1 MVLPCPEL
9 YPQLMPKPASILTA
23 LVLLAAGTIFFM
35 PAPAGVDA
43 NIMHAG
49 ALLVLV
55 IGLWAVGSLPE
66 HLTSLIFFLLAMVLA
81 IAPAGVVFSGF
92 ASGTVWLVLGGLVIA
107 EAVNR
112 TGLGARFA
120 RYLLGRRALTYP
132 ALIVAVVVVSAALC
146 FVMPAT
152 VARILLLLP
161 IVSALALRLGLR
173 HGSAGHSGVCLAMM
187 LTNYQ
192 VGTSIL
198 PANAPNMVLSGS
210 AETLYNVTLIYAEFL
225 LVQFPVMALAKSLVT
240 VALVCWLFPAHTAP
254 AGGDAEVVPMTADE
268 KRLTAI
274 LIGALLLWATDFIH
288 HVNPG
293 WVALG
298 AGIACLMPRVGVIA
312 SGGRGESLKLE
323 FVIYL
328 AAVIGLGAVVVETGL
343 NQVGAQMVERA
354 LDLKP
359 GQDALN
365 FMQLSLLATG
375 MGLVVTN
382 VAQPALLAPLAEGFA
397 QSMDWPLKSVLMTM
411 AVGFSTMIL
420 PYQVPPVLVG
430 LHAAGIPLRTLLRLS
445 LPLAAVS
452 LLVLL
457 PLDYLWW
464 RVIGYFG

>member
-1 MVLPCPEL
+1 ME
-9 YPQLMPKPASILTA
+9 KPASILSA
-23 LVLLAAGTIFFM
+23 LVLLAAAAIFFM
-35 PAPAGVDA
+35 PAPAGTNA

-66 HLTSLIFFLLAMVLA
+66 YLTGLIFFLLAMVLA
-81 IAPAGVVFSGF
+81 IAPASVVFSGF

-107 EAVNR
+107 EAVSR

-120 RYLLGRRALTYP
+120 RFMLGRLALSYP
-132 ALIVAVVVVSAALC
+132 ALIVAVVIVSGALC

-161 IVSALALRLGLR
+161 IISALAERLGLAR
-173 HGSAGHSGVCLAMM
+173 GGTGHNGVCLAMM
-187 LTNYQ
+187 MTNYH
-192 VGTSIL
+192 VGTTIL
-198 PANAPNMVLSGS
+198 PANAPNMVLAGS
-210 AETLYNVTLIYAEFL
+210 VETLYNTTLIYAEFL
-225 LVQFPVMALAKSLVT
+225 MVQFPVMAIAKSLLTFV
-240 VALVCWLFPAHTAP
+240 LVLWLFPAHTTMA
-254 AGGDAEVVPMTADE
+254 AERHADPQPLSAE
-268 KRLTAI
+268 EQRLTLI
-274 LIGALLLWATDFIH
+274 LFSALALWATDFLH
-288 HVNPG
+288 HINPG

-298 AGIACLMPRVGVIA
+298 AGIACLLPRIGVIA
-312 SGGRGESLKLE
+312 TNRRGEGLKLDI
-323 FVIYL
+323 VIYL
-328 AAVIGLGAVVVETGL
+328 AAVIGLGAVVVQTGL
-343 NQVGAQMVERA
+343 NQVGAQIVLQT
-354 LDLKP
+354 LDLKA
-359 GQDALN
+359 GQDAFN

-397 QSMDWPLKSVLMTM
+397 QAVGWPLKSVLMTM

-420 PYQVPPVLVG
+420 PYQVPPMLVG
-430 LHAAGIPLRTLLRLS
+430 MHVAGLRLRTMLRLC

>member
-1 MVLPCPEL
+1 MA
-9 YPQLMPKPASILTA
+9 KPASLLTA
-23 LVLLAAGTIFFM
+23 LVLLAAAVIFFL
-35 PAPAGVDA
+35 PAPAGVAA

-66 HLTSLIFFLLAMVLA
+66 HLTGLIFFLLAMVLA
-81 IAPAGVVFSGF
+81 IAPASVVFSGF

-120 RYLLGRRALTYP
+120 RFLLGRLALSYS
-132 ALIVAVVVVSAALC
+132 ALLVAVVVVSAALC

-161 IVSALALRLGLR
+161 IISALAERLGLAR
-173 HGSAGHSGVCLAMM
+173 GGTGHNGVCLAMM
-187 LTNYQ
+187 MTNYH
-192 VGTSIL
+192 VGTAIL
-198 PANAPNMVLSGS
+198 PANAPNMVLAGS
-210 AETLYNVTLIYAEFL
+210 AEALYNITLIYAEFL
-225 LVQFPVMALAKSLVT
+225 LVQFPVMAIAKSLLT
-240 VALVCWLFPAHTAP
+240 IALILWLFPAQTATA
-254 AGGDAEVVPMTADE
+254 AGSHAEHKTMSAE
-268 KRLTAI
+268 ERRLTFI
-274 LIGALLLWATDFIH
+274 LISALALWATDFLH

-298 AGIACLMPRVGVIA
+298 AGVACLMPRIGVL
-312 SGGRGESLKLE
+312 GTGKRGEGLKLD

-328 AAVIGLGAVVVETGL
+328 AAVIGLGAMVVETGL
-343 NQVGAQMVERA
+343 NQVGAQIVART
-354 LDLKP
+354 LDLKT
-359 GQDALN
+359 GQDAYN
-365 FMQLSLLATG
+365 FMQLSLLASG

-397 QSMDWPLKSVLMTM
+397 QAVGWPLKSVLMTM

-420 PYQVPPVLVG
+420 PYQVPPMLVG
-430 LHAAGIPLRTLLRLS
+430 MHAAGMPLRTLLRLC
-445 LPLAAVS
+445 LPLAAIS

>member
-1 MVLPCPEL
+1 MA
-9 YPQLMPKPASILTA
+9 KPASILTA
-23 LVLLAAGTIFFM
+23 LVLLAAAVIFFL

-66 HLTSLIFFLLAMVLA
+66 HLTGLIFFLLAMVLA
-81 IAPAGVVFSGF
+81 IAPASVVFSGF

-120 RYLLGRRALTYP
+120 RFLLGRLALSYP
-132 ALIVAVVVVSAALC
+132 ALLVAVVVVSAALC

-161 IVSALALRLGLR
+161 IISALAQRLGLAR
-173 HGSAGHSGVCLAMM
+173 DSTGHNGVCLAMM
-187 LTNYQ
+187 MTNYH
-192 VGTSIL
+192 VGTAIL
-198 PANAPNMVLSGS
+198 PANAPNMVLAGS

-225 LVQFPVMALAKSLVT
+225 LVQFPVMAIAKSLLT
-240 VALVCWLFPAHTAP
+240 IALVLWLFPAQTATA
-254 AGGDAEVVPMTADE
+254 AGSQADQKAMSAEE
-268 KRLTAI
+268 RRLTFI
-274 LIGALLLWATDFIH
+274 LISALALWATDFLH

-298 AGIACLMPRVGVIA
+298 AGIACLMPHIGVLA
-312 SGGRGESLKLE
+312 TGKRGEGLKLD

-328 AAVIGLGAVVVETGL
+328 AAVIGLGAMVVETGL
-343 NQVGAQMVERA
+343 NQVGAQIVART
-354 LDLKP
+354 LDLKT
-359 GQDALN
+359 GQDAYN
-365 FMQLSLLATG
+365 FMQLSLLASG

-397 QSMDWPLKSVLMTM
+397 QAVGWPLKSVLMTM

-420 PYQVPPVLVG
+420 PYQVPPMLVG
-430 LHAAGIPLRTLLRLS
+430 MHAAGMPLRTLLRLC
-445 LPLAAVS
+445 LPLAAIS

>member
-1 MVLPCPEL
+1 ME
-9 YPQLMPKPASILTA
+9 KPASILSA
-23 LVLLAAGTIFFM
+23 LVLLAAGAVFFM
-35 PAPAGVDA
+35 PAPAGTNA

-66 HLTSLIFFLLAMVLA
+66 YLTGLIFFLLAMVLA
-81 IAPAGVVFSGF
+81 IAPASVVFSGF

-120 RYLLGRRALTYP
+120 RFMLGRLALSYP
-132 ALIVAVVVVSAALC
+132 ALIVAVVIVSGALC

-161 IVSALALRLGLR
+161 IISALAERLGLAR
-173 HGSAGHSGVCLAMM
+173 GSAGHNGTCLAMM
-187 LTNYQ
+187 MTNYH
-192 VGTSIL
+192 VGTAIL
-198 PANAPNMVLSGS
+198 PANAPNMVLAGS

-225 LVQFPVMALAKSLVT
+225 LVQFPVMAFAKSLLT
-240 VALVCWLFPAHTAP
+240 MALVLWLFPAQTAITAESH
-254 AGGDAEVVPMTADE
+254 AGRQPMSAGE
-268 KRLTAI
+268 RRLTLI
-274 LIGALLLWATDFIH
+274 LISALALWATDFLH
-288 HVNPG
+288 HINPG

-312 SGGRGESLKLE
+312 TGRRGEGLKLD

-343 NQVGAQMVERA
+343 NQVGAQIVART
-354 LDLKP
+354 LDLKA
-359 GQDALN
+359 GQDAYS

-375 MGLVVTN
+375 VGLVVTN

-397 QSMDWPLKSVLMTM
+397 QAVGWPLKSVLMTM

-420 PYQVPPVLVG
+420 PYQVPPMLVG
-430 LHAAGIPLRTLLRLS
+430 MSVAGLRLRTLLRLC
-445 LPLAAVS
+445 LPLAAIS

-464 RVIGYFG
+464 RMIGYFG

>member
-1 MVLPCPEL
+1 MA
-9 YPQLMPKPASILTA
+9 KPASILTA
-23 LVLLAAGTIFFM
+23 LVLLAAAAIFFL
-35 PAPAGVDA
+35 PAPAGVA
-43 NIMHAG
+43 SNIMHAG

-66 HLTSLIFFLLAMVLA
+66 HLTGLIFFLLAMVLA
-81 IAPAGVVFSGF
+81 IAPASVVFSGF

-120 RYLLGRRALTYP
+120 RFLLGRLALSYF
-132 ALIVAVVVVSAALC
+132 ALLVAVVVVSAALC

-161 IVSALALRLGLR
+161 IISALAERLGLAR
-173 HGSAGHSGVCLAMM
+173 GGTGHNGVCLAMM
-187 LTNYQ
+187 MTNYH
-192 VGTSIL
+192 VGTAIL
-198 PANAPNMVLSGS
+198 PANAPNMVLAGS

-225 LVQFPVMALAKSLVT
+225 LVQFPVMAIAKSLLT
-240 VALVCWLFPAHTAP
+240 IALVLWLFPAQTATV
-254 AGGDAEVVPMTADE
+254 ADSHADHKTMSAEE
-268 KRLTAI
+268 RRLTFI
-274 LIGALLLWATDFIH
+274 LISALALWATDFLH

-298 AGIACLMPRVGVIA
+298 AGVACLMPRIGVLA
-312 SGGRGESLKLE
+312 TGKRGEGLKLD

-328 AAVIGLGAVVVETGL
+328 AAVIGLGAMVVETGL
-343 NQVGAQMVERA
+343 NQVGAQIVART

-359 GQDALN
+359 GQDAYN
-365 FMQLSLLATG
+365 FMQLSLLASG

-397 QSMDWPLKSVLMTM
+397 QAVGWPLKSVLMTM

-430 LHAAGIPLRTLLRLS
+430 MHAAGMPLRTLLRLC
-445 LPLAAVS
+445 LPLAAIS

-464 RVIGYFG
+464 RVIGYFS

>member
-1 MVLPCPEL
+1 MT
-9 YPQLMPKPASILTA
+9 KPASLLTA
-23 LVLLAAGTIFFM
+23 LVLLAAAVIFFL

-66 HLTSLIFFLLAMVLA
+66 HLTGLIFFLLAMVLA
-81 IAPAGVVFSGF
+81 IAPASVVFSGF

-120 RYLLGRRALTYP
+120 RFLLGRLALSYY
-132 ALIVAVVVVSAALC
+132 ALLVAVVVVSAALC

-161 IVSALALRLGLR
+161 IISALAERLGLTR
-173 HGSAGHSGVCLAMM
+173 GSTGHNGVCLTMM
-187 LTNYQ
+187 MTNYH
-192 VGTSIL
+192 VGTAIL
-198 PANAPNMVLSGS
+198 PANAPNMVLAGS

-225 LVQFPVMALAKSLVT
+225 LVQFPVMAIAKSLLT
-240 VALVCWLFPAHTAP
+240 IALVLWLFPAQTATAADSHP
-254 AGGDAEVVPMTADE
+254 DHKAMSAEE
-268 KRLTAI
+268 RRLTLI
-274 LIGALLLWATDFIH
+274 LISALALWATDFLH

-298 AGIACLMPRVGVIA
+298 AGVACLMPRIGVL
-312 SGGRGESLKLE
+312 GTGKRGEGLKLD

-328 AAVIGLGAVVVETGL
+328 AAVIGLGAMVVETGL
-343 NQVGAQMVERA
+343 NQVGAQIVART
-354 LDLKP
+354 LDLKT
-359 GQDALN
+359 GQDAYN
-365 FMQLSLLATG
+365 FMQLSLLASG

-382 VAQPALLAPLAEGFA
+382 VAQPALLVPLAEGFA
-397 QSMDWPLKSVLMTM
+397 QAVGWPLKSVLMTM

-420 PYQVPPVLVG
+420 PYQVPPMLVG
-430 LHAAGIPLRTLLRLS
+430 MHAAGMPLRTLLRLC
-445 LPLAAVS
+445 LPLAAIS

>member
-1 MVLPCPEL
+1 ME
-9 YPQLMPKPASILTA
+9 KPASILSA
-23 LVLLAAGTIFFM
+23 LVLLAAAAIFFM
-35 PAPAGVDA
+35 PAPAGTNA

-66 HLTSLIFFLLAMVLA
+66 YLTGLIFFLLAMVLA
-81 IAPAGVVFSGF
+81 IAPASVVFSGF

-107 EAVNR
+107 EAVSR

-120 RYLLGRRALTYP
+120 RFMLGRLALSYP
-132 ALIVAVVVVSAALC
+132 ALIVAVVIVSGALC

-161 IVSALALRLGLR
+161 IISALAERLGLAR
-173 HGSAGHSGVCLAMM
+173 GGTGHNGVCLAMM
-187 LTNYQ
+187 MTNYH
-192 VGTSIL
+192 VGTTIL
-198 PANAPNMVLSGS
+198 PANAPNMVLAGS
-210 AETLYNVTLIYAEFL
+210 VETLYNTTLIYAEFL
-225 LVQFPVMALAKSLVT
+225 MVQFPVMAIAKSLLTFV
-240 VALVCWLFPAHTAP
+240 LVLWLFPAHTTMA
-254 AGGDAEVVPMTADE
+254 AERHADPQPLSAE
-268 KRLTAI
+268 EQRLTLI
-274 LIGALLLWATDFIH
+274 LFSALALWATDFLH
-288 HVNPG
+288 HINPG
-293 WVALG
+293 WIALG
-298 AGIACLMPRVGVIA
+298 AGIACLMPRIGVIA
-312 SGGRGESLKLE
+312 TNRRGEGLKLDI
-323 FVIYL
+323 VIYL
-328 AAVIGLGAVVVETGL
+328 AAVIGLGAVVVQTGL
-343 NQVGAQMVERA
+343 NQVGAQIVLQT
-354 LDLKP
+354 LDLKA
-359 GQDALN
+359 GQDAYN

-397 QSMDWPLKSVLMTM
+397 QAVGWPLKSVLMTM

-420 PYQVPPVLVG
+420 PYQVPPMLVG
-430 LHAAGIPLRTLLRLS
+430 MHVAGLRLRTMLRLC